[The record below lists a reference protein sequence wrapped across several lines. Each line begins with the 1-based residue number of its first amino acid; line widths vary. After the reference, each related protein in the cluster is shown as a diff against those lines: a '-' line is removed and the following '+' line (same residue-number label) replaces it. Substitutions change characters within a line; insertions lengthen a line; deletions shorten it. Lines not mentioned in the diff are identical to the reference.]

1 MHYHY
6 AQGVPE
12 KITAKKGHFLEI
24 SWLKRRFA
32 HQKNPYQMKGGH
44 KTHTNSAKNNH
55 LALAYV
61 CNLYP
66 KAEARPILAP
76 HKKFVIHHIS
86 QARPSQDSCVALTPQ
101 PPAIEPLNTLNF
113 RHRSEESQMAKPDF
127 ISQLAEQASRLIS
140 QGPDIQ
146 QDMEAKLQV
155 LLQSGFSKMNVVSR
169 DEFDAQVAVLQR
181 TRARVEALEKQLAE
195 LTAQI
200 DAEQT
205 GQ

>member
-1 MHYHY
+1 
-6 AQGVPE
+6 
-12 KITAKKGHFLEI
+12 
-24 SWLKRRFA
+24 
-32 HQKNPYQMKGGH
+32 
-44 KTHTNSAKNNH
+44 
-55 LALAYV
+55 
-61 CNLYP
+61 
-66 KAEARPILAP
+66 
-76 HKKFVIHHIS
+76 
-86 QARPSQDSCVALTPQ
+86 
-101 PPAIEPLNTLNF
+101 
-113 RHRSEESQMAKPDF
+113 MAKPDF

-155 LLQSGFSKMNVVSR
+155 LLQGGFSKMNVVSR

>member
-1 MHYHY
+1 
-6 AQGVPE
+6 
-12 KITAKKGHFLEI
+12 
-24 SWLKRRFA
+24 
-32 HQKNPYQMKGGH
+32 
-44 KTHTNSAKNNH
+44 
-55 LALAYV
+55 
-61 CNLYP
+61 
-66 KAEARPILAP
+66 
-76 HKKFVIHHIS
+76 
-86 QARPSQDSCVALTPQ
+86 
-101 PPAIEPLNTLNF
+101 
-113 RHRSEESQMAKPDF
+113 MAKPDF

-195 LTAQI
+195 LAAQI